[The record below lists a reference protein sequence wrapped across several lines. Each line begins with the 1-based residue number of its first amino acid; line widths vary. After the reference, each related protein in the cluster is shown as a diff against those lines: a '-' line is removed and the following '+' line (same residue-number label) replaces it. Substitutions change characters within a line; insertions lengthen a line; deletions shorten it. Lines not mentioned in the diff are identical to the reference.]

1 MAKRFAKFG
10 AGALTSRL
18 VCATISKH
26 VARRSAGVAHLVERR
41 LAKAEVAGSSPVSR
55 STYEMEGTTY
65 PRFIT
70 WRHSQAVRQRSAKP
84 SSPVRFRVAPPN
96 SGAKLYRHPKKPVTT
111 GFFVAFHPFADLGST
126 VYLLP
131 QTSINHKNI
140 IKAPV
145 KENLGRRFCH
155 FPVQSINLHIF
166 SYNRSKYFRKRMASE
181 NP

>member
-1 MAKRFAKFG
+1 MAWEFKSLRPHQIKYCKREWLSGRASPCQGERREFE
-10 AGALTSRL
+10 SRL
-18 VCATISKH
+18 PLQLMPSFLRGHNI
-26 VARRSAGVAHLVERR
+26 
-41 LAKAEVAGSSPVSR
+41 
-55 STYEMEGTTY
+55 
-65 PRFIT
+65 
-70 WRHSQAVRQRSAKP
+70 WRHSQVVRHGPAKP
-84 SSPVRFRVAPPN
+84 RSPVQIWVAPPN